1 MDININWYPG
11 HMKKTTEAIRT
22 NLKLVDI
29 VYELLDSRIPYSSQN
44 PSINSILENKQR
56 IIILNKSD
64 LANPN
69 ANNLWKKHF
78 NNLDTECVFLN
89 SLNGEGIIDL
99 ISLTK
104 KIVNKRSIK
113 VMIVGIPNVGKST
126 LINRLSNRKSTKTG
140 NKPGIT
146 KSVQWINAGNGIYLL
161 DTPGVLWP
169 KFEEVNVG
177 LNLAFVGSIK
187 DEVIDTTMLSL
198 KLVEK
203 LNDIDKN
210 ILIKRYNID
219 KNLENSYNILENI
232 AKRRGCI
239 SKGSNL
245 DIEKA
250 SNIIIDDFRKGLL
263 GKITLEFPNEVNH
276 E

>member
-1 MDININWYPG
+1 
-11 HMKKTTEAIRT
+11 MKKTTEAIRT